1 MAEEVGIVMT
11 LYDRVSPTLKSI
23 AGSNKAFDKSLDEL
37 EASLK
42 AYDKAQTELVG
53 RSANLKKAIAET
65 DVKVREAQK
74 SYRKL
79 KDETSKGALDDAID
93 EQARLRR
100 ELSDTETAIKEN
112 SAAYQDLYKQARN
125 AASAISKVDNRAG
138 AGGGAD
144 GSGASMLAAL
154 GKAGLGQM
162 AGDAAQEVA
171 NTLIGSAFGD
181 TAGGV
186 LSSGLSGAISGAA
199 IGSIV
204 PGLGTAVGAA
214 IGGGLGCSRAQR
226 PPAAGTR
233 RSRHTMGTC
242 TSKA

>member
-23 AGSNKAFDKSLDEL
+23 AGSSRAFDKSLDEL

-53 RSANLKKAIAET
+53 HSANLKKAIAET

-100 ELSDTETAIKEN
+100 ELSDTEAAIKEN
-112 SAAYQDLYKQARN
+112 SAAYQDYAEEIVIPKSLHR
-125 AASAISKVDNRAG
+125 
-138 AGGGAD
+138 
-144 GSGASMLAAL
+144 
-154 GKAGLGQM
+154 
-162 AGDAAQEVA
+162 
-171 NTLIGSAFGD
+171 
-181 TAGGV
+181 V
-186 LSSGLSGAISGAA
+186 L
-199 IGSIV
+199 
-204 PGLGTAVGAA
+204 
-214 IGGGLGCSRAQR
+214 
-226 PPAAGTR
+226 
-233 RSRHTMGTC
+233 
-242 TSKA
+242 

>member
-125 AASAISKVDNRAG
+125 AASAISPF
-138 AGGGAD
+138 
-144 GSGASMLAAL
+144 ASPP
-154 GKAGLGQM
+154 
-162 AGDAAQEVA
+162 
-171 NTLIGSAFGD
+171 SP
-181 TAGGV
+181 
-186 LSSGLSGAISGAA
+186 
-199 IGSIV
+199 V
-204 PGLGTAVGAA
+204 PLF
-214 IGGGLGCSRAQR
+214 S
-226 PPAAGTR
+226 PPARLSALLMAEAAFR
-233 RSRHTMGTC
+233 ACLYRS
-242 TSKA
+242 